1 MVRSACPPVGPIM
14 SDLHSEQNLHNP
26 SQNDEVVP
34 LWRMPMEQKE
44 FSAWSGNLTPEP
56 GSGQQFQNFGGSDA
70 TGNRAPADGGEE
82 DIFEAAYRKGWEDG
96 QAALATEQETDNQA
110 AAVLADAITYLNDL
124 YSTGS
129 FALILN
135 AIESLFRRCS
145 ELAVPDQVLLQ
156 AWATQLADKID
167 QDQKGASLVLHP
179 DDLQLIDQD
188 LCKLPLR
195 ADPSML
201 RGNLKL
207 SHAGGWIEKGSEV
220 VLDELR
226 ALIDEFSGQQ
236 PDTGDE

>member
-1 MVRSACPPVGPIM
+1 MARSACQLAVLTM
-14 SDLHSEQNLHNP
+14 SDLHSEQNLH
-26 SQNDEVVP
+26 SDDVVP

-44 FSAWSGNLTPEP
+44 FSAWSGNLTPETGA
-56 GSGQQFQNFGGSDA
+56 GSDLQFQSLGRPESTDQMVASDSQ
-70 TGNRAPADGGEE
+70 DE

-96 QAALATEQETDNQA
+96 QAALAANDQA
-110 AAVLADAITYLNDL
+110 VATLADAIRYLNDL

-145 ELAVPDQVLLQ
+145 ELAVPDQVLLE
-156 AWATQLADKID
+156 AWVTQLADKID

-179 DDLQLIDQD
+179 DDLALIDQD
-188 LCKLPLR
+188 VCKLPLR
-195 ADPSML
+195 ADPTML

-226 ALIDEFSGQQ
+226 GLIDEFSDQQ
-236 PDTGDE
+236 TNTDHE

>member
-1 MVRSACPPVGPIM
+1 M
-14 SDLHSEQNLHNP
+14 SDLHSEHNLHG
-26 SQNDEVVP
+26 DDVVP
-34 LWRMPMEQKE
+34 LWRMPIEQKE
-44 FSAWSGNLTPEP
+44 FSAWSGQLKGGTSSA
-56 GSGQQFQNFGGSDA
+56 SGGQFQGFGNAEGSA
-70 TGNRAPADGGEE
+70 NAAGVDGQEE

-96 QAALATEQETDNQA
+96 QAAMAAEKEITDQA
-110 AAVLADAITYLNDL
+110 AANLADAICYLNDL
-124 YSTGS
+124 QSTGS
-129 FALILN
+129 FSLILN

-145 ELAVPDQVLLQ
+145 ELAVPDPVLLQ

-179 DDLQLIDQD
+179 DDMALIDQD

-195 ADPSML
+195 ADALML

-226 ALIDEFSGQQ
+226 GLIDEFSGQQ
-236 PDTGDE
+236 SDGDHE